1 MKILVTGGNG
11 FIARNLIKGLLGHDI
26 TAISRHDVNLLH
38 EDEVDC
44 FFKDKYFDVII
55 HTAINGGS
63 RLNLL
68 EDSHVFMDNMLMY
81 YNLIKNEKSFGKFI
95 SFGSGAE
102 LEPNTP
108 YGLSKYFIRESMQL
122 KPKCFNIRIFAVFG
136 EDELDTR
143 FIKGNIKRY
152 LAHNDIQVH
161 QDKQM
166 DFFYIQDLV
175 SLVRWVIESKEL
187 SINEIECSYPE
198 HFTLTEVAKIINDLD
213 THEVNINVEELGPG
227 KSYCGTYL
235 PIPFPLTGLKQGIK
249 NVYKVLK
256 NEY

>member
-1 MKILVTGGNG
+1 MKILITGGNG
-11 FIARNLIKGLLGHDI
+11 FIAKNLIKGLSDHDV
-26 TAISRHDVNLLH
+26 TAISRHDINLLH
-38 EDEVDC
+38 ENEVDC

-63 RLNLL
+63 RLNPQ
-68 EDSHVFMDNMLMY
+68 EDPHIFMDNMLMY

-143 FIKGNIKRY
+143 FIKGSIKRY
-152 LAHNDIQVH
+152 LDHNDIQVH

-175 SLVRWVIESKEL
+175 SLVKWAIESKEL
-187 SINEIECSYPE
+187 PINEIECSYPE
-198 HFTLTEVAKIINDLD
+198 HFTLTEVANIINDLD
-213 THEVNINVEELGPG
+213 THKVNINIEELGLG
-227 KSYCGTYL
+227 KSYCGTHL
-235 PIPFPLTGLKQGIK
+235 PIPFSLIGLKQGIK
-249 NVYKVLK
+249 NVYKILK

>member
-11 FIARNLIKGLLGHDI
+11 FIAKNLIKDLSDHDI
-26 TAISRHDVNLLH
+26 TSIGRHDVNLLH
-38 EDEVDC
+38 ENEVDC
-44 FFKDKYFDVII
+44 FFEDKYFDVII

-63 RLNLL
+63 RLNPL
-68 EDSHVFMDNMLMY
+68 EGSHVFMDNMIMY
-81 YNLIKNEKSFGKFI
+81 YNLMKNEKSFGKFI

-102 LEPNTP
+102 IEPTTP

-152 LAHNDIQVH
+152 LTHNDIQVH

-187 SINEIECSYPE
+187 PLNEIECSYPE
-198 HFTLTEVAKIINDLD
+198 HLTLTEVAKIINDLD
-213 THEVNINVEELGPG
+213 THKVNINVEELGLG
-227 KSYCGTYL
+227 KSYCGTHL
-235 PIPFPLTGLKQGIK
+235 PIPFSLIGLKQGIK